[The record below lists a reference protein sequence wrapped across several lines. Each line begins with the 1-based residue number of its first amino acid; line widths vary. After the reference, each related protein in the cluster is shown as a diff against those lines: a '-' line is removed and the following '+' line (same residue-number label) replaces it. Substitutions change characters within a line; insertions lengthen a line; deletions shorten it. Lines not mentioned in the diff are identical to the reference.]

1 MNSYKLLFDWQISI
15 PDNWQGEYDKDSGQ
29 YIFYPDNSDL
39 TIRITPFHA
48 ERDGILAP
56 KEVMEDAYI
65 RTVPASARQRNLD
78 FYIPIGFEAKIYDD
92 VLTEDSN
99 TIYVVYVGYYS
110 AGELLS
116 ISVWSTN
123 RDEGERAL
131 NVLNTIGK
139 RTKTGCHFS
148 HTEAF
153 GMTTP
158 VIGAIMNFLIFK
170 VFFRKKAN
178 WQLIRDD
185 MILDNRYLYDIL
197 TEGKYPER
205 IPLDK
210 LLTGAK

>member
-92 VLTEDSN
+92 VLSEDSN
-99 TIYVVYVGYYS
+99 TIYVVYVGDYS

-116 ISVWSTN
+116 IS
-123 RDEGERAL
+123 
-131 NVLNTIGK
+131 I
-139 RTKTGCHFS
+139 
-148 HTEAF
+148 
-153 GMTTP
+153 
-158 VIGAIMNFLIFK
+158 
-170 VFFRKKAN
+170 
-178 WQLIRDD
+178 
-185 MILDNRYLYDIL
+185 
-197 TEGKYPER
+197 
-205 IPLDK
+205 
-210 LLTGAK
+210 